1 MSTSTTPEPNPPAS
15 PPIRISAP
23 IAPAAPG
30 ARPVE
35 TAPSAM
41 LAEGPTFARFVGF
54 VGLFLLV
61 LGAVVVISTRAVG
74 PRWVPE
80 GFGFLFAAV
89 GLALMLYHAVSDGEQ
104 EVRRMYGGFALFW
117 LLFGLGA
124 SLVPGPVFDQGGAT
138 KTIGHNLL
146 PWGVGAA
153 FLSLMFTI
161 PFVRH
166 ETDETYRN
174 IAVTGL
180 LAIGGLLAVGSVV
193 TGIFKPDFMAGPG
206 IMLALLGLGFLCA
219 YLAQVDSSEGIGYTV
234 AFAVGAFGA
243 AVALYAI
250 GRAAFPTLLFDGPST
265 LRTEKGDLNWWSVSF
280 RVLTGVAFLV
290 PALVAMLGRSPAWL
304 KGVLGLVGLV
314 GTGVVVASLITN
326 PVTTQ
331 PRPFLVPGGL
341 ILMALGLVYL
351 AVSLGICSDNQFV
364 TLTRRELS
372 SYFLS
377 PIGYLVLG
385 AMALILWN
393 QYRIFLDGL
402 KRAGQAEV
410 PLPEPIVAGL
420 FLDFLPVIA
429 IMLLVPVLTMRLVAE
444 ERRTGSMEVLLTAPV
459 NEWPVVLSKFLATWL
474 FFLLTWLPA
483 GLFLVALRM
492 EVGQPFD
499 YRPLLSF
506 YVCIA
511 AQGLAF
517 VGMGLFFSTLTKNQI
532 IAAVLTF
539 AGMLLFFIAFLIRRE
554 QVALGVPPF
563 IQAALS
569 RLSYVHMWIEA
580 GAGRLPL
587 RDVLLFSSLGVFWLF
602 LSVKVLETRKWS

>member
-1 MSTSTTPEPNPPAS
+1 
-15 PPIRISAP
+15 
-23 IAPAAPG
+23 
-30 ARPVE
+30 
-35 TAPSAM
+35 
-41 LAEGPTFARFVGF
+41 
-54 VGLFLLV
+54 
-61 LGAVVVISTRAVG
+61 
-74 PRWVPE
+74 
-80 GFGFLFAAV
+80 
-89 GLALMLYHAVSDGEQ
+89 
-104 EVRRMYGGFALFW
+104 
-117 LLFGLGA
+117 
-124 SLVPGPVFDQGGAT
+124 
-138 KTIGHNLL
+138 
-146 PWGVGAA
+146 
-153 FLSLMFTI
+153 
-161 PFVRH
+161 
-166 ETDETYRN
+166 
-174 IAVTGL
+174 
-180 LAIGGLLAVGSVV
+180 
-193 TGIFKPDFMAGPG
+193 
-206 IMLALLGLGFLCA
+206 
-219 YLAQVDSSEGIGYTV
+219 
-234 AFAVGAFGA
+234 
-243 AVALYAI
+243 
-250 GRAAFPTLLFDGPST
+250 
-265 LRTEKGDLNWWSVSF
+265 
-280 RVLTGVAFLV
+280 
-290 PALVAMLGRSPAWL
+290 
-304 KGVLGLVGLV
+304 
-314 GTGVVVASLITN
+314 VASLITN